1 MTTESSIEF
10 RQVSKQFGENYAVKQ
25 LNLTIQAGEL
35 FVLVGAS
42 GSGKTTTL
50 KMINRLEEVTSG
62 TIYYHGQPLNELPLR
77 QLRLQMGYV
86 LQQIALFPNM
96 TVGQNI
102 SLIPEMKRMPVTE
115 IKTRVK
121 DLLNEVGLDPAT
133 YQQRLPSDLS
143 GGEQQR
149 VGIIRAFAG
158 QPKVVLMDEPFSAL
172 DPISREQ
179 LQKLTL
185 KIHQRLNST
194 IVFVTHDMNEALQ
207 LGNRIGVMQ
216 HGQLVQVGTPD
227 EIAQQPA
234 NEFVSKMFASAQ
246 TNDIYGVYL
255 NRLKVLGYLEPLTAA
270 DQQLPVFDS
279 NQTIGEVL
287 PALQTHG
294 AVRINDEM
302 ALAGKLTKEQLL
314 AFMINFKNK
323 WLFVKSC

>member
-121 DLLNEVGLDPAT
+121 DLLNEVSLDPAT

-207 LGNRIGVMQ
+207 LGDRIGVMQ

-227 EIAQQPA
+227 EIAQKPA

-323 WLFVKSC
+323 

>member
-207 LGNRIGVMQ
+207 LGDRIGVMQ

-323 WLFVKSC
+323 

>member
-1 MTTESSIEF
+1 MTIESSIEF

-207 LGNRIGVMQ
+207 LGDRIGVMQ

-255 NRLKVLGYLEPLTAA
+255 NRLKVLGYLEPLTSA

-279 NQTIGEVL
+279 NQTIDEVL

-302 ALAGKLTKEQLL
+302 MLAGKLTKEQLL

-323 WLFVKSC
+323 

>member
-1 MTTESSIEF
+1 MTIESSIEF

-121 DLLNEVGLDPAT
+121 DLLNEVSLDPAT

-207 LGNRIGVMQ
+207 LGDRIGVMQ

-227 EIAQQPA
+227 EIAQKPA

-270 DQQLPVFDS
+270 EQQLPVFDS

-323 WLFVKSC
+323 

>member
-207 LGNRIGVMQ
+207 LGDRIGVMQ

-227 EIAQQPA
+227 EIAQKPA

-314 AFMINFKNK
+314 AFMINFN
-323 WLFVKSC
+323 

>member
-1 MTTESSIEF
+1 
-10 RQVSKQFGENYAVKQ
+10 
-25 LNLTIQAGEL
+25 
-35 FVLVGAS
+35 
-42 GSGKTTTL
+42 
-50 KMINRLEEVTSG
+50 
-62 TIYYHGQPLNELPLR
+62 
-77 QLRLQMGYV
+77 
-86 LQQIALFPNM
+86 
-96 TVGQNI
+96 
-102 SLIPEMKRMPVTE
+102 MPVTE

-207 LGNRIGVMQ
+207 LGDRIGVMQ

-227 EIAQQPA
+227 EIAQKPA

-323 WLFVKSC
+323 

>member
-1 MTTESSIEF
+1 MTIESSIEF

-121 DLLNEVGLDPAT
+121 DLLNEVSLDPAT

-207 LGNRIGVMQ
+207 LGDRIGVMQ

-323 WLFVKSC
+323 

>member
-302 ALAGKLTKEQLL
+302 TLAGKLTKEQLL

-323 WLFVKSC
+323 

>member
-323 WLFVKSC
+323 

>member
-302 ALAGKLTKEQLL
+302 TLAGKLTNEQLL

-323 WLFVKSC
+323 

>member
-207 LGNRIGVMQ
+207 LGDRIGVMQ

-255 NRLKVLGYLEPLTAA
+255 NRLKVLGYLEPLTAS

-323 WLFVKSC
+323 

>member
-1 MTTESSIEF
+1 MESSIEF

-207 LGNRIGVMQ
+207 LGDRIGVMQ

-323 WLFVKSC
+323 

>member
-121 DLLNEVGLDPAT
+121 DLLNEVGLDPAI

-323 WLFVKSC
+323 

>member
-207 LGNRIGVMQ
+207 LGDRIGVMQ

-294 AVRINDEM
+294 AVRTNDEM

-323 WLFVKSC
+323 

>member
-294 AVRINDEM
+294 AVRTNDEM

-323 WLFVKSC
+323 

>member
-121 DLLNEVGLDPAT
+121 DLLNEVSLDPAT

-207 LGNRIGVMQ
+207 LGDRIGVMQ

-227 EIAQQPA
+227 EIAQKPA

-287 PALQTHG
+287 PALQT
-294 AVRINDEM
+294 
-302 ALAGKLTKEQLL
+302 
-314 AFMINFKNK
+314 
-323 WLFVKSC
+323 

>member
-194 IVFVTHDMNEALQ
+194 IIFVTHDMNEALQ
-207 LGNRIGVMQ
+207 LGDRIGVMQ

-294 AVRINDEM
+294 AVRTNDEM

-323 WLFVKSC
+323 

>member
-207 LGNRIGVMQ
+207 LGDRIGVMQ

-227 EIAQQPA
+227 EIAQKPA

-323 WLFVKSC
+323 

>member
-1 MTTESSIEF
+1 MTIESSIEF

-179 LQKLTL
+179 LQKLIL

-207 LGNRIGVMQ
+207 LGDRIGVMQ

-323 WLFVKSC
+323 

>member
-96 TVGQNI
+96 TVSQNI

-207 LGNRIGVMQ
+207 LGDRIGVMQ

-270 DQQLPVFDS
+270 DQQLPAFDS

-294 AVRINDEM
+294 AVRTNDEM

-323 WLFVKSC
+323 

>member
-1 MTTESSIEF
+1 MTIESSIEF

-323 WLFVKSC
+323 

>member
-1 MTTESSIEF
+1 MTIESSIEF

-207 LGNRIGVMQ
+207 LGDRIGVMQ

-255 NRLKVLGYLEPLTAA
+255 NRLKVLGYLEPLTSA

-323 WLFVKSC
+323 

>member
-96 TVGQNI
+96 TVSQNI

-207 LGNRIGVMQ
+207 LGDRIGVMQ

-294 AVRINDEM
+294 AVRTNDEM

-323 WLFVKSC
+323 

>member
-1 MTTESSIEF
+1 MTIESSIEF

-207 LGNRIGVMQ
+207 LGDRIGVMQ

-255 NRLKVLGYLEPLTAA
+255 NRLKVLGYLEPLTSA

-279 NQTIGEVL
+279 NQTIDEVL
-287 PALQTHG
+287 LALQTHG

-302 ALAGKLTKEQLL
+302 MLAGKLTNEQLL

-323 WLFVKSC
+323 

>member
-121 DLLNEVGLDPAT
+121 DLLNEVGLDPAI

-207 LGNRIGVMQ
+207 LGDRIGVMQ

-323 WLFVKSC
+323 